1 MVSPREAV
9 FSGCMP
15 STFGAH
21 GNWLSRPDDRL
32 WRPDIGHSAEAAG
45 NHRFRILPSVYSE
58 TSLRRRTLVAVGWI
72 FLGLVWLLD
81 VFAGREPDYRWTSW
95 LPIVSGPLAC
105 AALLWPGRGP
115 KMQVRAVLVAGGSLA
130 LTVGIGVFAGPDG
143 AGTWGLLESVTLLV
157 LLSRAVWAVP
167 RPRTTAAVSAAL
179 AVAAI
184 AIPLRWLPRD
194 IQTDSQTAVNW
205 CLLMTLGAGTAL
217 AWGLRAR
224 LLEEQRARDI
234 AAVRQGQRLELA
246 HDLHDF
252 VAHHVTG
259 IIVQANA
266 ALTLQHTA
274 PEQVG
279 PLLENIS
286 RSGSE
291 TLDSMRRLVRVLRE
305 DDHQGVRPGEVWA
318 ELARLVSAFSED
330 EADVQLHV
338 AAAAREARLAPEVET
353 SVHRVVQEALTN
365 VRRHAPGA
373 AVAVRID
380 VDGPRLRVEV
390 ANTAP
395 AARHP
400 GPVGGRGGFGLVG
413 LRERVEAVDG
423 TLTATPTDD
432 DGWRV
437 TAAFPMLAAVT
448 GSPA

>member
-1 MVSPREAV
+1 M
-9 FSGCMP
+9 
-15 STFGAH
+15 
-21 GNWLSRPDDRL
+21 N
-32 WRPDIGHSAEAAG
+32 
-45 NHRFRILPSVYSE
+45 SE
-58 TSLRRRTLVAVGWI
+58 TPLLRRTLTAAGWVL
-72 FLGLVWLLD
+72 LGLLGLLD
-81 VFAGREPDYRWTSW
+81 VFVKGVPDYHGTSL
-95 LPIVSGPLAC
+95 LPMVSGPLAC
-105 AALLWPGRGP
+105 LALLWPARRP
-115 KMQVRAVLVAGGSLA
+115 SVQVRAVLVVGGSLV
-130 LTVGIGVFAGPDG
+130 LTAVMATWASPDRDGTFGV
-143 AGTWGLLESVTLLV
+143 LESAALLV
-157 LLSRAVWAVP
+157 LLSRAVRTVP
-167 RPRTTAAVSAAL
+167 RPRTAAAVAAAL

-184 AIPLRWLPRD
+184 ATPVRLLPTD
-194 IQTDSQTAVNW
+194 IHYGRQTSITGS
-205 CLLMTLGAGTAL
+205 LLMTLAVGLAL

-234 AAVRQGQRLELA
+234 AAVRQRQRLELA

-305 DDHQGVRPGEVWA
+305 DDHAGVRPGEVWP
-318 ELARLVSAFSED
+318 ELARLVAVFSED
-330 EADVQLHV
+330 EAHVQLHV
-338 AAAAREARLAPEVET
+338 AAAAREVRLAPEVAT

-373 AVAVRID
+373 AVAVRVD

-390 ANTAP
+390 HNTAP
-395 AARHP
+395 AARHAV
-400 GPVGGRGGFGLVG
+400 PVGGRGGFGLVG
-413 LRERVEAVDG
+413 LRERVEAVEGD
-423 TLTATPTDD
+423 LTAAPTDD
-432 DGWRV
+432 GGWRV
-437 TAAFPMLAAVT
+437 TAAFPVLAAVA

>member
-1 MVSPREAV
+1 M
-9 FSGCMP
+9 
-15 STFGAH
+15 
-21 GNWLSRPDDRL
+21 
-32 WRPDIGHSAEAAG
+32 
-45 NHRFRILPSVYSE
+45 YSE
-58 TSLRRRTLVAVGWI
+58 TSLRRRALVTAGWI
-72 FLGLVWLLD
+72 FLGLVWLPD
-81 VFAGREPDYRWTSW
+81 VFAGRATDYRWTSW

-105 AALLWPGRGP
+105 AALLWPDRGP
-115 KMQVRAVLVAGGSLA
+115 KMQVRAALVAGGSLA
-130 LTVGIGVFAGPDG
+130 LTIGIGTVAGPDG
-143 AGTWGLLESVTLLV
+143 AGTWGLLESVVLLV

-167 RPRTTAAVSAAL
+167 GQRTAAAVSAAL

-194 IQTDSQTAVNW
+194 VQNDSQAAITW
-205 CLLMTLGAGTAL
+205 SLLMTLAVGAAF

-234 AAVRQGQRLELA
+234 AAVRQRQRLELA

-305 DDHQGVRPGEVWA
+305 DDHTSVRPGEVWP
-318 ELARLVSAFSED
+318 ELARLVSAFSDD
-330 EADVQLHV
+330 EADVHLHV

-353 SVHRVVQEALTN
+353 SVHRVAQEALTN

-373 AVAVRID
+373 VVAVRVD
-380 VDGPRLRVEV
+380 VDGHRLRVEV
-390 ANTAP
+390 HNTTP

-413 LRERVEAVDG
+413 LRERVEAVGG
-423 TLTATPTDD
+423 TLTAVPTDD
-432 DGWRV
+432 GGWRV
-437 TAAFPMLAAVT
+437 TAAFPVLAAVA

>member
-1 MVSPREAV
+1 MYP
-9 FSGCMP
+9 
-15 STFGAH
+15 
-21 GNWLSRPDDRL
+21 
-32 WRPDIGHSAEAAG
+32 
-45 NHRFRILPSVYSE
+45 E
-58 TSLRRRTLVAVGWI
+58 TSLRRRGLTAVGWI
-72 FLGLVWLLD
+72 LLGLVWLLD
-81 VFAGREPDYRWTSW
+81 VFSGREPDYRWTSW
-95 LPIVSGPLAC
+95 LPVVSGPLAC

-115 KMQVRAVLVAGGSLA
+115 STQVRAVLVAGGSLA
-130 LTVGIGVFAGPDG
+130 LTVGAGIVGPDG
-143 AGTWGLLESVTLLV
+143 AGTWGLLESVALLA
-157 LLSRAVWAVP
+157 LLPRAVWAVP
-167 RPRTTAAVSAAL
+167 RPRTAAAVSAAL
-179 AVAAI
+179 AVAAV

-194 IQTDSQTAVNW
+194 LQTDGQTAINW
-205 CLLMTLGAGTAL
+205 CVLMALGAGTAV

-224 LLEEQRARDI
+224 LLEEQRVRDI
-234 AAVRQGQRLELA
+234 AAVRQRQRLELA

-252 VAHHVTG
+252 VAHHVSG

-305 DDHQGVRPGEVWA
+305 DDSGVLRPGEVWA

-330 EADVQLHV
+330 EADVRLHV
-338 AAAAREARLAPEVET
+338 
-353 SVHRVVQEALTN
+353 
-365 VRRHAPGA
+365 A

-390 ANTAP
+390 HNTAP
-395 AARHP
+395 DTGHP

-413 LRERVEAVDG
+413 LRERVEAVEG
-423 TLTATPTDD
+423 TLAATPTDD
-432 DGWRV
+432 GGWRV
-437 TAAFPMLAAVT
+437 TAAFPVLGSVE

>member
-1 MVSPREAV
+1 
-9 FSGCMP
+9 MP
-15 STFGAH
+15 STIGA
-21 GNWLSRPDDRL
+21 GDLRRIRPDGRL
-32 WRPDIGHSAEAAG
+32 SGPDIGRSAESAW
-45 NHRFRILPSVYSE
+45 NDPFRILPIVYPE
-58 TSLRRRTLVAVGWI
+58 TSLRRRGLTAVGWI
-72 FLGLVWLLD
+72 LLGLVWLLD
-81 VFAGREPDYRWTSW
+81 VFSGREPDYRWTSW
-95 LPIVSGPLAC
+95 LPVVSGPLAC

-115 KMQVRAVLVAGGSLA
+115 STQVRAVLVAGGSLA
-130 LTVGIGVFAGPDG
+130 LTVGAGIVGPDG
-143 AGTWGLLESVTLLV
+143 AGTWGLLESVALLA
-157 LLSRAVWAVP
+157 LLPRAVWAVP
-167 RPRTTAAVSAAL
+167 RPRTAAAVSAAL
-179 AVAAI
+179 AVAAV

-194 IQTDSQTAVNW
+194 LQTDGQTAINW
-205 CLLMTLGAGTAL
+205 CVLMALGAGTAV

-224 LLEEQRARDI
+224 LLEEQRVRDI
-234 AAVRQGQRLELA
+234 AAVRQRQRLELA

-252 VAHHVTG
+252 VAHHVSG

-305 DDHQGVRPGEVWA
+305 DDSGVLRPGEVWA

-330 EADVQLHV
+330 EADVRLHV

-390 ANTAP
+390 HNTAP
-395 AARHP
+395 DTGHP

-413 LRERVEAVDG
+413 LRERVEAVEG
-423 TLTATPTDD
+423 TLAATPTDD
-432 DGWRV
+432 GGWRV
-437 TAAFPMLAAVT
+437 TAAFPVLGSVE

>member
-1 MVSPREAV
+1 M
-9 FSGCMP
+9 
-15 STFGAH
+15 
-21 GNWLSRPDDRL
+21 
-32 WRPDIGHSAEAAG
+32 
-45 NHRFRILPSVYSE
+45 
-58 TSLRRRTLVAVGWI
+58 
-72 FLGLVWLLD
+72 
-81 VFAGREPDYRWTSW
+81 
-95 LPIVSGPLAC
+95 
-105 AALLWPGRGP
+105 
-115 KMQVRAVLVAGGSLA
+115 
-130 LTVGIGVFAGPDG
+130 
-143 AGTWGLLESVTLLV
+143 
-157 LLSRAVWAVP
+157 
-167 RPRTTAAVSAAL
+167 SAAL

-224 LLEEQRARDI
+224 LLEEQRARD
-234 AAVRQGQRLELA
+234 
-246 HDLHDF
+246 LHDF

-259 IIVQANA
+259 MIVQANA
-266 ALTLQHTA
+266 ALALQHTA

-279 PLLENIS
+279 PLLENIT

-305 DDHQGVRPGEVWA
+305 DCHEGIRPGEVWA

-365 VRRHAPGA
+365 VRRHAHGA
-373 AVAVRID
+373 VVAVRVD

-390 ANTAP
+390 HNTAP

-413 LRERVEAVDG
+413 LRERVEAVEG
-423 TLTATPTDD
+423 TLTAAPTDD
-432 DGWRV
+432 GGWRV
-437 TAAFPMLAAVT
+437 TADFPMPAAMA
-448 GSPA
+448 GPPA

>member
-1 MVSPREAV
+1 
-9 FSGCMP
+9 MP
-15 STFGAH
+15 STVGAH
-21 GNWLSRPDDRL
+21 GIRRARPDGRL
-32 WRPDIGHSAEAAG
+32 WWPDIGHSAEAAG
-45 NHRFRILPSVYSE
+45 KHRFRILPSVYSE
-58 TSLRRRTLVAVGWI
+58 NPRLRRVLIAVGWA
-72 FLGLVWLLD
+72 LLLAVGLLD
-81 VFAGREPDYRWTSW
+81 AFAGRAINYRWTSW
-95 LPIVSGPLAC
+95 LPVVSGPLAC
-105 AALLWPGRGP
+105 AALLWPGRRP
-115 KMQVRAVLVAGGSLA
+115 SVQVRAVLVAGGSLA
-130 LTVGIGVFAGPDG
+130 LTVGIGVFAGQDG
-143 AGTWGLLESVTLLV
+143 AGTWGFLETVVLLV
-157 LLSRAVWAVP
+157 LLSRVVRAVR
-167 RPRTTAAVSAAL
+167 RPGIAAAVSVAP

-184 AIPLRWLPRD
+184 AIPLRWAP
-194 IQTDSQTAVNW
+194 TDSQAAIGW
-205 CLLMTLGAGTAL
+205 SLLMTLAVGLAL

-224 LLEEQRARDI
+224 LLEEQRVRDI
-234 AAVRQGQRLELA
+234 AAVRQRQRLELA

-305 DDHQGVRPGEVWA
+305 DDHAGIRPGQVWS
-318 ELARLVSAFSED
+318 ELAGLVSVFSED

-373 AVAVRID
+373 AVAVR
-380 VDGPRLRVEV
+380 VDLCGPRLRVEV
-390 ANTAP
+390 HNTAP
-395 AARHP
+395 AARHAVP
-400 GPVGGRGGFGLVG
+400 LGGRGGFGLVG
-413 LRERVEAVDG
+413 LRERVEAVEG
-423 TLTATPTDD
+423 ALTAAPTDD
-432 DGWRV
+432 GGWRV
-437 TAAFPMLAAVT
+437 TAAFPVLAAVA

>member
-1 MVSPREAV
+1 MYTETSPLRRA
-9 FSGCMP
+9 
-15 STFGAH
+15 
-21 GNWLSRPDDRL
+21 L
-32 WRPDIGHSAEAAG
+32 IAAG
-45 NHRFRILPSVYSE
+45 WILL
-58 TSLRRRTLVAVGWI
+58 SL
-72 FLGLVWLLD
+72 LGLLD

-105 AALLWPGRGP
+105 TALLWPGRGP
-115 KMQVRAVLVAGGSLA
+115 KTQVRAVLVAGGSLA
-130 LTVGIGVFAGPDG
+130 LTIGIGTVAGPDG
-143 AGTWGLLESVTLLV
+143 AGTWGLLESGALLV
-157 LLSRAVWAVP
+157 LLSRAVGEVP
-167 RPRTTAAVSAAL
+167 RPGTAAAVSAAL

-184 AIPLRWLPRD
+184 ALPLRWLPRD

-224 LLEEQRARDI
+224 LLKEQRARDI
-234 AAVRQGQRLELA
+234 AAVRQRQRLELA

-266 ALTLQHTA
+266 ALALQHTA

-279 PLLENIS
+279 PLLENIT

-305 DDHQGVRPGEVWA
+305 DDHEGIRPGEVWA

-365 VRRHAPGA
+365 VRRHAHGA
-373 AVAVRID
+373 VVAVRVD
-380 VDGPRLRVEV
+380 MDGPRLRVEV
-390 ANTAP
+390 HNTAP

-413 LRERVEAVDG
+413 LRERVEAVEG
-423 TLTATPTDD
+423 ALTAAPTDD
-432 DGWRV
+432 GGWRV
-437 TAAFPMLAAVT
+437 TADFPMPATMA